1 MYIYMYKT
9 HTKVHKEI
17 SNKLVG
23 VALSVVAKS

>member
-17 SNKLVG
+17 SNKLVS